1 MVTKG
6 DKIAFALIAVLLVL
20 AIVFRKDIASVFEGG
35 GQDKGGKEKKKDKK
49 DKDNDDDK
57 KEGRQVPALPAG
69 QQARTVVYTVRA

>member
-35 GQDKGGKEKKKDKK
+35 GNDKGGKEKKKDKK
-49 DKDNDDDK
+49 DKDYGDDK
-57 KEGRQVPALPAG
+57 KEGRRVPAVPAG
-69 QQARTVVYTVRA
+69 PKARTVTYGVGA

>member
-35 GQDKGGKEKKKDKK
+35 GQNKGKKEKKK

-69 QQARTVVYTVRA
+69 LQARTVVYTVRA